1 MRKLITLGLV
11 SFALLSNSVFEVTAQ
26 AATTIQ
32 ISFVMTDLLTGKNT
46 GAGSQIRIK
55 AVNRDDQ
62 QSATTD
68 SEGVVKLS
76 IKPEQYV
83 LDSKCG
89 TCDQYHQGVEYLI
102 IPASD
107 GTVKMLSAADEPVV
121 QDSKGNWIIYPSRPR
136 SPVTNDPWRL
146 LANQP
151 NFGGVQLMFL
161 LTNGKVFAQSRCGEK
176 KDCWGILS
184 PDVNGNYA
192 TGTWRQVASP
202 KNYNPVTFN
211 GAVLHSGNVLVVGG
225 EQNYSDTGAP
235 SENTNMSELF
245 NVVTEKWTEVPPPAD
260 GKGDWAEIGSPP
272 FVELADGRVM
282 IGFFGKNGQ
291 SAHNESMIF
300 DEKTMS
306 WTPAGINKIGRNTEA
321 GFTLL
326 QSNKVLTV
334 NTSGDNGHVTSA
346 EIYDPATDSWSSA
359 GNTPTS
365 LESSEIGPA
374 ITLPNGKVLAT
385 GVTGDHALYDPA
397 SNSWSAVPSWPK
409 LKNGLQLAAD
419 DNEAVILPNGNV
431 LTVTA
436 VFPRDTGN
444 ATSMAPARYVEYDW
458 ASNTWLWRPDD
469 LVSSST
475 SQCPNGTFMLPLPNG
490 QILVSNN
497 GKMELFTSTESSNSA
512 WRPIVDKVS
521 SDTLSPGNT
530 FSISGK
536 QLSGLTQGQQWGDEW
551 EAATNYPLVRIVN
564 NASHHVFYATTSG
577 FSNTSIAPMAP
588 STFNMMIGSDIED
601 GLSKLYV
608 VANGIESASVDITIS
623 GGYNKVAADKLITDK
638 AAAEL
643 KAKQESDA
651 KAAAELKAKKDAD
664 AKSASDKAAADALA
678 QQKPTAVSKPLAK
691 KKVIT
696 CMKGNLTKKVSAIK
710 PVCPKGFKKK

>member
-1 MRKLITLGLV
+1 MRRRVTLALV
-11 SFALLSNSVFEVTAQ
+11 VISLLSNSVFEVTAQ
-26 AATTIQ
+26 AAATIQ
-32 ISFVMTDLLTGKNT
+32 VSFVMTALGTGKDA
-46 GAGSQIRIK
+46 GAGTQIRIH

-62 QSATTD
+62 QNATTD
-68 SEGVVKLS
+68 SVGVAKFS
-76 IKPEQYV
+76 IKAEQYV
-83 LDSKCG
+83 LDSMCA

-102 IPASD
+102 VPSSD

-121 QDSKGNWIIYPSRPR
+121 QDSKGNWIIYPSKPR
-136 SPVTNDPWRL
+136 TAVTNDPWQL

-161 LTNGKVFAQSRCGEK
+161 LTNGKVLAQSRCGES
-176 KDCWGILS
+176 KDCWGILT
-184 PDVNGNYA
+184 PDAKGSFA
-192 TGTWRQVASP
+192 EGTWRQVASP

-225 EQNYSDTGAP
+225 EQNYSDSGAP

-245 NVVTEKWTEVPPPAD
+245 NVVTEKWTEVSPPDD

-272 FVELADGRVM
+272 FIELADGRVM
-282 IGFFGKNGQ
+282 ISFFGKNGG

-306 WTPAGINKIGRNTEA
+306 WTPAGANKIGRNTEA
-321 GFTLL
+321 GYTLL
-326 QSNKVLTV
+326 QNDKVLTV
-334 NTSGDNGHVTSA
+334 NTSGNNGKITSA
-346 EIYDPATDSWSSA
+346 EIYNPATDSWSSA

-365 LESSEIGPA
+365 LEDSEIGPA

-431 LTVTA
+431 LTITA
-436 VFPRDTGN
+436 IFPRDTNN

-458 ASNTWLWRPDD
+458 ASNTWLWRPDE

-490 QILVSNN
+490 QILISNN
-497 GKMELFTSTESSNSA
+497 GKMELFTGTGSSNSA
-512 WRPIVDKVS
+512 WRPMVDDLSAK
-521 SDTLSPGNT
+521 TLSPGKT

-536 QLSGLTQGQQWGDEW
+536 QLAGLTQGQQWGDEW
-551 EAATNYPLVRIVN
+551 EAATNYPLVQIEN
-564 NASHHVFYATTSG
+564 KSSHHISYGRSFDFSTTSIG
-577 FSNTSIAPMAP
+577 PGTP
-588 STFNMMIGSDIED
+588 STFSYVIDKDIED
-601 GLSKLYV
+601 GPSSLRV
-608 VANGIESASVDITIS
+608 VANGIASAPFDITIS
-623 GGYNKVAADKLITDK
+623 GG
-638 AAAEL
+638 
-643 KAKQESDA
+643 S
-651 KAAAELKAKKDAD
+651 
-664 AKSASDKAAADALA
+664 
-678 QQKPTAVSKPLAK
+678 
-691 KKVIT
+691 
-696 CMKGNLTKKVSAIK
+696 KKVSTETPAITPKKTSITCVKGKLTKNIIGLK
-710 PVCPKGFKKK
+710 PVCPNGFKKK